1 VSVTSDLDSV
11 LESTDV
17 CYLLRLQA
25 ERMVGPL
32 IPGLDEYSRRFG
44 LSQARANRLPEHAL
58 ILHPGPMNRG
68 LEIDDEVA
76 DGANSRII
84 DQVRSGVA
92 VRMAVLYLL
101 LGTPGAL
108 AGDRVLE
115 ELSTTIGATSAA
127 V

>member
-1 VSVTSDLDSV
+1 VTSDLDSV
-11 LESTDV
+11 LGTTDV

-32 IPGLDEYSRRFG
+32 IPNLDEYARRFG
-44 LSQARANRLPEHAL
+44 LSTARADRLPEHAL

-76 DGANSRII
+76 DRANSRVI
-84 DQVRSGVA
+84 DQVKSGVA

-101 LGTPGAL
+101 LGAPGAL
-108 AGDRVLE
+108 AGDRVVE
-115 ELSTTIGATSAA
+115 ELSTPMGAASA